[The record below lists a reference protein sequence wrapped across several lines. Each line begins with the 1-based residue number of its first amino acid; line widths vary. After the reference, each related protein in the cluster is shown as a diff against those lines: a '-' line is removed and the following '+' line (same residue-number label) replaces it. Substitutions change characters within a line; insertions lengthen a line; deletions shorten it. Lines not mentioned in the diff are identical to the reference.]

1 MMTLK
6 MAFWK
11 STLFCTYKISDN
23 WTDIV
28 SIDIH
33 SLSCTGCSLGI
44 YICCPIKKIGWNLLT
59 PESGMESRKIY
70 TDTKTWNH

>member
-6 MAFWK
+6 MAFGE

-28 SIDIH
+28 SIDID
-33 SLSCTGCSLGI
+33 SLSCTGCSFGI
-44 YICCPIKKIGWNLLT
+44 YICCPMKKNRMEFVDTGIWN
-59 PESGMESRKIY
+59 GIQKNI
-70 TDTKTWNH
+70 H